1 LAGVSYHAIGLA
13 LFLVATFCAVLSF
26 WKSPQTL
33 ENLMLFTGWVFLA
46 FFILP
51 TQIHGRFLYDGVVLL
66 ALPATRKKLLLG
78 AYLALSVIL

>member
-1 LAGVSYHAIGLA
+1 MSYHAIGLA

-33 ENLMLFTGWVFLA
+33 EHLMLFTGWVFLA

-78 AYLALSVIL
+78 AYLALSVILYRM